1 MKKLFFVLACIL
13 ASVSV
18 SAQDVLG
25 FRFGMTQEE
34 AAAVSVDCDS
44 IMIDQEANSFVFQ
57 NVEHSIMID
66 QEANSFV
73 FQNVEHNGIDYDLL
87 IVQFDDE
94 DKVSTIMLGAEVE
107 DIAEGAE
114 LQKQIIGNN
123 TIVESEDDEDIRGAK
138 VYFVDE
144 TGDGEP
150 EYVLLITR
158 DEIDQELSVVVT
170 YPSAWD

>member
-1 MKKLFFVLACIL
+1 MAEKLSWSELRRVIATRAGVSEKKAGEFL
-13 ASVSV
+13 S
-18 SAQDVLG
+18 
-25 FRFGMTQEE
+25 
-34 AAAVSVDCDS
+34 
-44 IMIDQEANSFVFQ
+44 
-57 NVEHSIMID
+57 
-66 QEANSFV
+66 
-73 FQNVEHNGIDYDLL
+73 
-87 IVQFDDE
+87 
-94 DKVSTIMLGAEVE
+94 
-107 DIAEGAE
+107 E

>member
-1 MKKLFFVLACIL
+1 M
-13 ASVSV
+13 
-18 SAQDVLG
+18 
-25 FRFGMTQEE
+25 
-34 AAAVSVDCDS
+34 
-44 IMIDQEANSFVFQ
+44 
-57 NVEHSIMID
+57 
-66 QEANSFV
+66 
-73 FQNVEHNGIDYDLL
+73 EHNGIDYDLL

-94 DKVSTIMLGAEVE
+94 DKVATIMLGAEVE

-123 TIVESEDDEDIRGAK
+123 TIVESEDDEDVRVAK

-158 DEIDQELSVVVT
+158 DEIDQELSVFVT

>member
-44 IMIDQEANSFVFQ
+44 IMIDQEAK
-57 NVEHSIMID
+57 
-66 QEANSFV
+66 SFV

-94 DKVSTIMLGAEVE
+94 
-107 DIAEGAE
+107 GAE

-123 TIVESEDDEDIRGAK
+123 TIVESEDDEDVRGAK

-170 YPSAWD
+170 YPSVWD